1 MKIKHTLLSLMISS
15 SFFFSLHAASIVD
28 ETVKVVYQCDF
39 KEPERV
45 NLMLSTINNLTTE
58 YQQNLIDY
66 EIDIVTLGPCL
77 QYMMKDFKATGFTK
91 MPNLDSTQSRFRS
104 LVSGRDNI
112 RLYACE
118 NTMKMKNVK
127 PEQLIDIVKVTPSG
141 IVKIIDDQRKGYSYI
156 KIY

>member
-1 MKIKHTLLSLMISS
+1 MKTNKLVLSLMTALI
-15 SFFFSLHAASIVD
+15 FLIPLHAKSISD

-39 KEPERV
+39 RDPERV
-45 NLMLSTINNLTTE
+45 NLMLTTLNNLVNE
-58 YQQNLIDY
+58 YQQDMIDY
-66 EIDIVTLGPCL
+66 EIDVVTFGPCL
-77 QYMMKDFKATGFTK
+77 PYMMKDFKSTGFTR
-91 MPNLDSTQSRFRS
+91 MPELESTQARFRS

-127 PEQLIDIVKVTPSG
+127 PEQLIDIVKRTPSG
-141 IVKIIDDQRKGYSYI
+141 VSKIIDDQRKGYSYI

>member
-1 MKIKHTLLSLMISS
+1 
-15 SFFFSLHAASIVD
+15 
-28 ETVKVVYQCDF
+28 
-39 KEPERV
+39 
-45 NLMLSTINNLTTE
+45 MLSTINNLTTE

-77 QYMMKDFKATGFTK
+77 QYMMKDFKSTGFTK

-127 PEQLIDIVKVTPSG
+127 SEQLIDIVKITPSG
-141 IVKIIDDQRKGYSYI
+141 IGKIIDNQRKGYSYI

>member
-1 MKIKHTLLSLMISS
+1 MKTNKLVLLLMTALIVLIP
-15 SFFFSLHAASIVD
+15 LHAKSISD

-39 KEPERV
+39 KDPERV

-77 QYMMKDFKATGFTK
+77 QYMMKDFKSTGFTK

-127 PEQLIDIVKVTPSG
+127 SEQLIDIVKITPSG
-141 IVKIIDDQRKGYSYI
+141 IGKIIDNQRKGYSYI